1 MTRYWMS
8 IGDGNT
14 YGPYTVE
21 ELRALM
27 LDGRATRTSQLCEE
41 GSQQWFP
48 AGNVLPELGSPPT
61 SPTAVPPLPVLPVG
75 KSISLVWSIVA
86 TVLSLLL
93 CCLPIG
99 VVPLV
104 LAINANSRYAV
115 GDLTGGD
122 AGERNYRTWMIVTW
136 VLLGVGLML
145 MVVQLVLGVG
155 MLMAL

>member
-1 MTRYWMS
+1 
-8 IGDGNT
+8 
-14 YGPYTVE
+14 V
-21 ELRALM
+21 
-27 LDGRATRTSQLCEE
+27 
-41 GSQQWFP
+41 
-48 AGNVLPELGSPPT
+48 V
-61 SPTAVPPLPVLPVG
+61 PVG

-115 GDLTGGD
+115 GDLSGGD

-136 VLLGVGLML
+136 VLLGVGLVL